1 MQPQNPTRLRADL
14 LRRAILGL
22 TDEECASMLPW
33 VRRWMADMDSDER
46 PPTMA
51 APLRRET
58 DVLGRVIDAV
68 RTPPSLRDGNGQNLF
83 EALESYP
90 GRKADE
96 IRDIIAHVRQTRSHI
111 EREFASEYTPGERRM
126 LRAHPGTRRGWV
138 AISVLAIPAVRSAD
152 DDDDLLVAQR

>member
-1 MQPQNPTRLRADL
+1 
-14 LRRAILGL
+14 
-22 TDEECASMLPW
+22 MLPW

-58 DVLGRVIDAV
+58 DVLGREIVAVVVDNLDRIRMCRVIDAV